1 MLKSAL
7 SAFAMLL
14 GLFFAANC
22 PAQGTEELPR
32 SKQLPTSKTHEIWY
46 GVVEGPFQHLRNAFY
61 WNAGTDVKDGI
72 VYSIDDDQV
81 LQLTHVSKT
90 DNALS
95 FDIPDISARFVGTL
109 AEGKLAI
116 GHWKVQGMSLPMK
129 LERVDA
135 LPEDRPELIL
145 KNLSLNKEGQPEM
158 SFRVYDLKPDGKGMR
173 SDRVFLDVPAAG
185 KRGYLANYKEVDG
198 TITIEALGPKLSL
211 TGSIDSTSERLQGI
225 CKIDG
230 KEYTIA
236 LSVRKFAPSP
246 PPSLDAKSSNDP
258 SVARDS
264 NLTNDGKKG
273 ESVDRK
279 LERDGVFAIEG
290 LSDAPKREWTFRFP
304 DIDKKYPT
312 IILIGGTGTQ
322 DRTQTIGDHRPLRW
336 LEEYLLKNRY
346 GVVRLKEP
354 PRDAPKIENSGYASV
369 HDRAV
374 ELSKVCQEVAKHP
387 LVDRARSWLLG
398 HSDGASA
405 AFLVAGWEP
414 SVAGVVALAAPG
426 VSGADQLE
434 WEWDRLAELA
444 GHNEIVREANIR
456 LRNELHQLAKSGIR
470 YEDPKALIEEAIGK
484 YRDLVGSEANRQHFD
499 PKKRSQEFV
508 QLFDSKYAQDL
519 LYDPSPSMMT
529 LRKPILALWAELDS
543 QVSAD
548 EHFERL
554 VETSKRSGNTDAT
567 FAIVPGVNHLF
578 QKASTGAPQEYSSLP
593 SRFDER
599 LLPILSEWF
608 DHHAKSAMP

>member
-185 KRGYLANYKEVDG
+185 KRGYLANYREVDG

-211 TGSIDSTSERLQGI
+211 TGSIDSTSERLQGV

-279 LERDGVFAIEG
+279 LERDGVFAIES
-290 LSDAPKREWTFRFP
+290 LSDASKREWTFRFP

-374 ELSKVCQEVAKHP
+374 ELSKVCQEVAKNP
-387 LVDRARSWLLG
+387 LVDGREVGFSAIAMEPQPPSSWRDGNRAWRGWWPLPHL
-398 HSDGASA
+398 
-405 AFLVAGWEP
+405 AFPEP
-414 SVAGVVALAAPG
+414 INW
-426 VSGADQLE
+426 SGNGIDSPNLQAIMKSYARPTFDCATNCISSP
-434 WEWDRLAELA
+434 RAVF
-444 GHNEIVREANIR
+444 GTRIR
-456 LRNELHQLAKSGIR
+456 R
-470 YEDPKALIEEAIGK
+470 
-484 YRDLVGSEANRQHFD
+484 
-499 PKKRSQEFV
+499 
-508 QLFDSKYAQDL
+508 
-519 LYDPSPSMMT
+519 PS
-529 LRKPILALWAELDS
+529 
-543 QVSAD
+543 
-548 EHFERL
+548 
-554 VETSKRSGNTDAT
+554 SKRPSAS
-567 FAIVPGVNHLF
+567 IVTWLDRKQIASISIRKSVRKSLF
-578 QKASTGAPQEYSSLP
+578 SFSIRSMPRTCCTILP
-593 SRFDER
+593 HR
-599 LLPILSEWF
+599 
-608 DHHAKSAMP
+608 